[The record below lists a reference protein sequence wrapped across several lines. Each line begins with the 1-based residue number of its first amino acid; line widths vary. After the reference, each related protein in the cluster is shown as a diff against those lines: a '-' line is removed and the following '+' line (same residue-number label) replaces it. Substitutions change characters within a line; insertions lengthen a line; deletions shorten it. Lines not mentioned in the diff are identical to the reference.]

1 MNYLNKVWMAASFV
15 SVQGN
20 PDHGGVK
27 LKTGLSSAHRLQRRL
42 SSDLRPLSAADVPI
56 ADVPSEERRRNSS
69 SSSTPDESLRQVMYL
84 SCWSQG

>member
-15 SVQGN
+15 AVQGN
-20 PDHGGVK
+20 PDHGVK
-27 LKTGLSSAHRLQRRL
+27 LKTSLSSAHRLQRRL
-42 SSDLRPLSAADVPI
+42 SSDLLPLSAADVPVD
-56 ADVPSEERRRNSS
+56 DVPSEERRHPSSS

>member
-15 SVQGN
+15 AVQGN
-20 PDHGGVK
+20 PDHGVK

-42 SSDLRPLSAADVPI
+42 SSDLRPLSAADVPVD
-56 ADVPSEERRRNSS
+56 DVPSEERRRTSS